1 MQQTNEENDIFIQCH
16 NCGEQQNIDYNFCN
30 KCGAQN
36 INEFKKKL
44 KKDNVYNKNL
54 KNLAR
59 YTFIILALL
68 VVSYF
73 TGNDLY
79 SFIIWTVCFAIVDII
94 FGIIQPEVWSLFRIK
109 NIQVKPLLAIIIIG
123 ISSGFLVFYSIEKL
137 NLFLELESY
146 NYNELFHGLE
156 YPLILAIVFTAVFPA
171 VFEEMA
177 FRGFIYNNL
186 FKLAGKKSAIWG
198 SSFLFGLVHF
208 SLLSLYWIVPFGL
221 ILAYFR
227 NRYNTIVYGIV
238 GHFIHNSTVVLIE
251 HYEVL

>member
-1 MQQTNEENDIFIQCH
+1 MQQANKENIISIECH
-16 NCGEQQNIDYNFCN
+16 KCGEQQKSDYRFCN

-36 INEFKKKL
+36 INEFRKEL
-44 KKDNVYNKNL
+44 KKDSTYNRNL
-54 KNLAR
+54 TNLAR

-73 TGNDLY
+73 TGDDLY
-79 SFIIWTVCFAIVDII
+79 SFIIWTVCFAIVDIV
-94 FGIIQPEVWSLFRIK
+94 FGILQPEVWSLFSIK
-109 NIQVKPLLAIIIIG
+109 NIKIKPLLLVSLIG

-137 NLFLELESY
+137 NLLLEIETY
-146 NYNELFHGLE
+146 NSTEIFKDLE
-156 YPLILAIVFTAVFPA
+156 YSLISAIVLTAVFPA
-171 VFEEMA
+171 IFEEMA
-177 FRGFIYNNL
+177 FRGFIFNNL
-186 FKLAGKKSAIWG
+186 TSLAGKRSAIWG

-227 NRYNTIVYGIV
+227 NRYNTIIYGIV

-251 HYEVL
+251 HYELL